1 MELSDGTNT
10 ISDARFDA
18 AAETLR
24 LDQYDD
30 QMAAAAGRTEELPYQ
45 MSARHA
51 GEWRRL
57 DEDRKHLSVQEWLKR
72 YPDPPDLKQREGW
85 YAEANHQPPWEVAG
99 LTDKQLLRALE
110 EAASRPLDEA
120 EKAEL
125 RQIQVLRP
133 RLRM

>member
-45 MSARHA
+45 TDARHA
-51 GEWRRL
+51 GECGSRNTAL
-57 DEDRKHLSVQEWLKR
+57 VGVWL
-72 YPDPPDLKQREGW
+72 
-85 YAEANHQPPWEVAG
+85 
-99 LTDKQLLRALE
+99 
-110 EAASRPLDEA
+110 
-120 EKAEL
+120 
-125 RQIQVLRP
+125 
-133 RLRM
+133 